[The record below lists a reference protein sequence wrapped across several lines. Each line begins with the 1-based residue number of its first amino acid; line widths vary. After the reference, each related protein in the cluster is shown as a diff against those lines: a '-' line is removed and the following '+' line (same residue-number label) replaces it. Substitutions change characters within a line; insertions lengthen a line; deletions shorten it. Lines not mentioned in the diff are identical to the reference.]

1 MDKVKWGVIGA
12 AGIADRRT
20 IPGMMHS
27 RNAELVAV
35 MEINMELAEKIRAK
49 YDVKTAYDNVDALLA
64 DLDVEAVYIASPVVY
79 HKEQAIKAAIA
90 GKHILVEKPV
100 ALTTGEGEEV
110 QRVCREKGVRIGSGF
125 MMRFHAYHQKMRE
138 LIAGG
143 SLGNII
149 SCRAQLT
156 CWYPE
161 IPGAW
166 RQVKS
171 QSGGGALMDLA
182 IHCIDLIQYVTGSKA
197 KKVAGLTG
205 TKTFRYEV
213 DDSGSLLFE
222 TENGAYCY
230 VDCNFNIPDAAARCR
245 FEIYGDRGSMLA
257 EGTIG
262 QVEGG
267 KLDVVLSNDKSAY
280 DSRQERVDVTPLK
293 IEVDFGNMYTKEI
306 ESFSDSIINGSLLEI
321 PIEDALQVQKVI
333 EAAYRSSLEGRFILL

>member
-20 IPGMMHS
+20 IPGMMQS

-49 YDVKTAYDNVDALLA
+49 YDVKKAYDNVDALLA
-64 DLDVEAVYIASPVVY
+64 DPEIEAVYIASPVVY
-79 HKEQAIKAAIA
+79 HREQAIKAAMA

-100 ALTTGEGEEV
+100 ALTTTEGEEV
-110 QRVCREKGVRIGSGF
+110 QRVCREMGVLIGSGF

-138 LIAGG
+138 LIAEGC
-143 SLGNII
+143 LGNII

-171 QSGGGALMDLA
+171 QSGGGVLMDLA
-182 IHCIDLIQYVTGSKA
+182 IHCVDLIQYVTGSKA
-197 KKVAGLTG
+197 KKVAELTG

-245 FEIYGDRGSMLA
+245 FEIYGDW
-257 EGTIG
+257 GTWEI
-262 QVEGG
+262 
-267 KLDVVLSNDKSAY
+267 VV
-280 DSRQERVDVTPLK
+280 QC
-293 IEVDFGNMYTKEI
+293 
-306 ESFSDSIINGSLLEI
+306 SD
-321 PIEDALQVQKVI
+321 
-333 EAAYRSSLEGRFILL
+333 

>member
-1 MDKVKWGVIGA
+1 
-12 AGIADRRT
+12 
-20 IPGMMHS
+20 MMQS

-35 MEINMELAEKIRAK
+35 MEINMELAERIRAK
-49 YDVKTAYDNVDALLA
+49 YDVKKAYDNVDALLA
-64 DLDVEAVYIASPVVY
+64 DPEIEAVYIALLVVY
-79 HKEQAIKAAIA
+79 HREQAIKAAVA

-182 IHCIDLIQYVTGSKA
+182 IHCIDLIQYVIGSKA

-245 FEIYGDRGSMLA
+245 FEIYGDRGSILA

-267 KLDVVLSNDKSAY
+267 KLDVVISNNKSSY
-280 DSRQERVDVTPLK
+280 DSKQDRVDVTPLK

-306 ESFSDSIINGSLLEI
+306 ESFSDSILNGSLLEI